1 VLLKQVDFNPATAG
15 FRRPG
20 LGVELHD
27 AHHLPTHP
35 SFPPSGFEHTT
46 QCSFLH
52 YHFTTISPFPLF
64 EGFRSLHPTLLR
76 RDLDSLSLASSVYL
90 LHRLIR
96 KRSILR
102 PPPPPNKDEPLA
114 DHVPS
119 APAPPKWSCDRSSLQ
134 YVCVAPVPRHFSV
147 PTSILAFTLPPPP
160 DFLLSFS
167 GSTSASRLRLSCGF
181 CGSLSDSQPK
191 HVPFLALTEYTPNPP
206 PLLTSLP
213 LRTLPFSSSFSVLVG
228 GVGVRLGYHGWPPL
242 VGPR

>member
-96 KRSILR
+96 PSG
-102 PPPPPNKDEPLA
+102 
-114 DHVPS
+114 VPS
-119 APAPPKWSCDRSSLQ
+119 AASVLRPLFSAVCVCGACSSSFQRSHLHFGFYVPPPRISSSLS
-134 YVCVAPVPRHFSV
+134 PVPPQLPDSV
-147 PTSILAFTLPPPP
+147 CPAGSVGAFWTH
-160 DFLLSFS
+160 
-167 GSTSASRLRLSCGF
+167 
-181 CGSLSDSQPK
+181 SLNT
-191 HVPFLALTEYTPNPP
+191 VPFLALTEYTPNPP